1 MKNLK
6 AIAYVDGSYNTVTN
20 CYGYGIVFNPGDSFN
35 EIRISSDPF
44 KNSYSVHRNVAGEV
58 FGALKAVEIAIESG
72 YSSIELNF
80 DYSGIEMWATNKWS
94 ANNEMTQMY
103 KDKMEKYR
111 KEIKITFNKIKS
123 HSNDKYNDIADLLAK
138 KAIGA
143 KNH

>member
-1 MKNLK
+1 
-6 AIAYVDGSYNTVTN
+6 
-20 CYGYGIVFNPGDSFN
+20 
-35 EIRISSDPF
+35 
-44 KNSYSVHRNVAGEV
+44 
-58 FGALKAVEIAIESG
+58 
-72 YSSIELNF
+72 
-80 DYSGIEMWATNKWS
+80 MWATNKWS

-143 KNH
+143 KNR